1 MENTT
6 ITISKRMA
14 KRLNLWKYDL
24 DCKTIEEVLDKIL
37 KIIPASEL
45 KREGVIK

>member
-6 ITISKRMA
+6 ITITKQLARRLRIWKA
-14 KRLNLWKYDL
+14 KLGA
-24 DCKTIEEVLDKIL
+24 KTIEEVMDRIL

-45 KREGVIK
+45 KLLEKSQ